1 MKRKVH
7 LFIEGHVQG
16 VGFRH
21 FTKNKADEMGISG
34 WAKNLD
40 NGSVEITAQGDESD
54 IEDFVT
60 FVKNGASPSSRV
72 DVCHINELEADEHS
86 RSMESFKTL

>member
-7 LFIEGHVQG
+7 LFVEGHVQG
-16 VGFRH
+16 VGFRY
-21 FTKNKADEMGISG
+21 FTKNKADELKISG

-40 NGSVEITAQGDESD
+40 DGSVEITAQGNEFN
-54 IEDFVT
+54 IEQFVT

-72 DVCHINELEADEHS
+72 DTCHINELQTDEDY
-86 RSMESFKTL
+86 EKTFKTL